1 MARFRWKHA
10 LTALLVAW
18 FLLGSLAYAFYPVV
32 LTGNRL
38 LDAILLAAAVTAVA
52 APLVEVVA
60 WLLSLPFQAS
70 QKREKRDEPV

>member
-32 LTGNRL
+32 VTGNRL
-38 LDAILLAAAVTAVA
+38 LDAILLAAAATVVLS
-52 APLVEVVA
+52 PLVEVLV
-60 WLLSLPFQAS
+60 WLFSLPFRAS
-70 QKREKRDEPV
+70 QKRSDLRP